1 MMSNS
6 VEELGDVINYLMGF
20 TKFVKLYV
28 DITKAFSYETLVDLD
43 SKILLNLGCNP
54 ICYSARREEYVEHTY
69 YNMYYQCDDLIVN
82 LKDRLNKPAGFPK
95 FWCEEEPTSLF
106 VKMGVAVPLPRSNF
120 FVDFGS
126 LSGSIEIG
134 LKDEVS
140 ISLKLDNLFFTRV
153 EKIYG
158 YADNSISIIVR
169 ESSLKSRI
177 SIDIKLAKE
186 VLERKNIEITPFHE
200 YIEYKEKLVNN
211 PENAY
216 KLATSLLAQLCN
228 NPTFRSNMDKV
239 ISFLEKFL
247 RAHTT
252 MMLY

>member
-1 MMSNS
+1 MGDS

-20 TKFVKLYV
+20 TKFVRLYV
-28 DITKAFSYETLVDLD
+28 DITKAFSYEALVDLE

-82 LKDRLNKPAGFPK
+82 LKDRLNKPAGFPD
-95 FWCEEEPTSLF
+95 FWCEQEPTSIF
-106 VKMGVAVPLPRSNF
+106 VKMGVAKLLPRSNF
-120 FVDFGS
+120 LVVFGGTR
-126 LSGSIEIG
+126 GSIEIG

-140 ISLKLDNLFFTRV
+140 ISLRL
-153 EKIYG
+153 YG
-158 YADNSISIIVR
+158 YADDMVSIIAW
-169 ESSLKSRI
+169 ESRLRSDI

-186 VLERKNIEITPFHE
+186 VLERENIKITP
-200 YIEYKEKLVNN
+200 YREYKEYMEKLANN
-211 PENAY
+211 PETAY
-216 KLATSLLAQLCN
+216 KLAASLLTQLYK

-239 ISFLEKFL
+239 TSFLERFL

-252 MMLY
+252 MILY

>member
-6 VEELGDVINYLMGF
+6 VEKLGDVINYLMSF

-28 DITKAFSYETLVDLD
+28 DITKAFSHETLVDLD

-54 ICYSARREEYVEHTY
+54 ICYSVRREEYVEHRY

-82 LKDRLNKPAGFPK
+82 LKDRLNKPAGFPD
-95 FWCEEEPTSLF
+95 FWCEQEPTSIF
-106 VKMGVAVPLPRSNF
+106 VKMGVAKLLPRSNF
-120 FVDFGS
+120 LVDFGGIG
-126 LSGSIEIG
+126 GSIEIG

-140 ISLKLDNLFFTRV
+140 ISLRLDDFFFTRV

-158 YADNSISIIVR
+158 YADDMVSIIAW
-169 ESSLKSRI
+169 ESKLRSDI
-177 SIDIKLAKE
+177 SVNVKLAE
-186 VLERKNIEITPFHE
+186 RNIERKNIEITP
-200 YIEYKEKLVNN
+200 YREYKEYMEKLVNN

-216 KLATSLLAQLCN
+216 KLATSLLTQLYN

-239 ISFLEKFL
+239 TSFLEKFL
-247 RAHTT
+247 KAHVT

>member
-6 VEELGDVINYLMGF
+6 AKELGDVINYLMGF
-20 TKFVKLYV
+20 SKFVKLYV
-28 DITKAFSYETLVDLD
+28 DITKAFSHETLVDLD

-54 ICYSARREEYVEHTY
+54 ICYSARREEYVEHRY

-82 LKDRLNKPAGFPK
+82 LKDRLNKPTGFPD
-95 FWCEEEPTSLF
+95 FWCEQEPTSIF
-106 VKMGVAVPLPRSNF
+106 VKMGVAKLLPRSNF
-120 FVDFGS
+120 LVDFGGAR
-126 LSGSIEIG
+126 GSIEIG

-140 ISLKLDNLFFTRV
+140 ISLRLDDFFFTRV

-158 YADNSISIIVR
+158 YADNMVSITAW
-169 ESSLKSRI
+169 ESRLRSDI

-186 VLERKNIEITPFHE
+186 VLERGDIEITP
-200 YIEYKEKLVNN
+200 YREYKEYMEKLVNN

-216 KLATSLLAQLCN
+216 KLATSLLMQLYN

-239 ISFLEKFL
+239 TSFLERFL

-252 MMLY
+252 MILY